1 MQVLHQRANEEFI
14 VDQNFHFEYFAPIG
28 SFVQWKLATQQ
39 WDDYNELYHATRVVE
54 AIKREP
60 RVWMETHLLRR
71 DQQLIGVLFML
82 GGELTRVEQK
92 YRIDNEQQALLL
104 KYFHIID
111 KGKGYGHYWLNAVLF
126 PYYKAR
132 GYSTLYTSSSHE
144 PSFPFYQRLGSEIA
158 RYQQPSDNQCYTR
171 QGRCFAMAL

>member
-14 VDQNFHFEYFAPIG
+14 VDQNFHYEYFAPIG
-28 SFVQWKLATQQ
+28 SFVQWKVATQQ

-54 AIKREP
+54 ALKREP
-60 RVWMETHLLRR
+60 GVWMETHLLRR
-71 DQQLIGVLFML
+71 DQQLIGVLFIL

-92 YRIDNEQQALLL
+92 YPIANEPQAVLL

-111 KGKGYGHYWLNAVLF
+111 KGKGYGHYWLTAVLF

-132 GYSTLYTSSSHE
+132 GYSTLYASSSHA
-144 PSFPFYQRLGSEIA
+144 PSFPFYQRLGAEIA
-158 RYQQPSDNQCYTR
+158 RYQQPSDNECYTR